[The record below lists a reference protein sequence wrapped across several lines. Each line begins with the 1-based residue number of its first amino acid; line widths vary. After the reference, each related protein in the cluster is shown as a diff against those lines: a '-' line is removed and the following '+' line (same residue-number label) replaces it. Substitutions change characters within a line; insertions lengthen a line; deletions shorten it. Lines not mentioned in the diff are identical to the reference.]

1 MADDKSSLSHSGSY
15 QELGEFWDTHD
26 LSEYWDRTEPAEF
39 DVNIRSSATYYPI
52 ESRLAAR
59 LTSAAGERG
68 VSAETLLNLW
78 LQEKMAEEAS
88 TG

>member
-39 DVNIRSSATYYPI
+39 DVNIRSSATY
-52 ESRLAAR
+52 
-59 LTSAAGERG
+59 
-68 VSAETLLNLW
+68 
-78 LQEKMAEEAS
+78 
-88 TG
+88 